1 MLEFKNRCDFMKKE
15 NNNPNNKIKNILN
28 NFLYFFFYFTD
39 QDEEDNV
46 LKRPIIKTEPKEIKI
61 ITKHIKKTVVEEN
74 KTSTKQIVKTKEVVE
89 QIPPTIILIPKP
101 KLKET
106 KQIVQ
111 EKIKKPKVKQQ
122 VKDDKTIIKDE
133 ATTIIKPVKEEKEK
147 EIKEQQDISFIYL
160 NNLKDIIKEDIK
172 LSIQIEDELHEI
184 NSELDKLK
192 DKKNLKEEQNTL
204 DKLYEKIKVLKEK
217 CEALVDN
224 HGLSIDIPDYNLIK
238 LEKDNKTESVVNY
251 LKFIEDLHGN
261 INEELKYRQDLLKQK
276 EHELEKIKIE
286 KNYFEYINNL
296 TNNIISNQNSNIN
309 KMQKDL
315 GKIEDETITKTKL
328 VMNMDRLLT
337 PVLFLS
343 ALNNTKI
350 LPANPLNMLFVATCL
365 GVSLKNIF
373 NLFEWKEFKNTKFK
387 FHDYTNEIR
396 NNLYTIKDSMHKT
409 KLSLLDIKNLK
420 KQLTSKDYKDLKNN
434 KAYKSMLEKLD
445 TLELDLKNKTLELK
459 VLEKELEAKK
469 KINEKAKTKHKEMTR
484 KR

>member
-1 MLEFKNRCDFMKKE
+1 MLKFKNRCDFMKKE
-15 NNNPNNKIKNILN
+15 NKNNNKIKNILN

-46 LKRPIIKTEPKEIKI
+46 LKKPIIKTEIKEIKI
-61 ITKHIKKTVVEEN
+61 NIKSTKKTIIKEN
-74 KTSTKQIVKTKEVVE
+74 VTIEKEQKKE
-89 QIPPTIILIPKP
+89 ILELIPPTIILISKP

-106 KQIVQ
+106 KEIVQ
-111 EKIKKPKVKQQ
+111 EKIEQPKSKEEQ
-122 VKDDKTIIKDE
+122 VKDDKTSIKDE
-133 ATTIIKPVKEEKEK
+133 INPPVIKPVKEEKQE
-147 EIKEQQDISFIYL
+147 EQDISFKYL

-192 DKKNLKEEQNTL
+192 DKKNLKEEQDTL
-204 DKLYEKIKVLKEK
+204 DKLYEKIKILKEK

-238 LEKDNKTESVVNY
+238 FEKENKTESVVDY
-251 LKFIEDLHGN
+251 LKFIENLHGN
-261 INEELKYRQDLLKQK
+261 INEKLKYRQDLLKQK
-276 EHELEKIKIE
+276 EHELEQIKIE
-286 KNYFEYINNL
+286 KNYLEYINNL
-296 TNNIISNQNSNIN
+296 TNSIIHDQNNNIN

-315 GKIEDETITKTKL
+315 GKIENETITKTKL

-373 NLFEWKEFKNTKFK
+373 NLFEWKESTNIKFK

-396 NNLYTIKDSMHKT
+396 NNIYTIKDSIHKT
-409 KLSLLDIKNLK
+409 KLSLLDIKTLK

-434 KAYKSMLEKLD
+434 KTYKSMLEKLD
-445 TLELDLKNKTLELK
+445 VLELDLKNKIIELK
-459 VLEKELEAKK
+459 KLEKELETKK